1 MKYALLNVGTETAE
15 AVTEETTL
23 IENLK
28 QYFYGSSEV
37 YENLNMGTGSI
48 FSVRLIIFG
57 LCIGLA
63 LAGFAAV
70 FNKRV
75 LGGFVR
81 RLLKDECLSPD
92 SAKTVDE
99 LGYSTNLFIRL
110 AVRKSTSLRRVVKCR
125 EEQIFLEE
133 LEQKRTEYQNKRA
146 EDRSLPRFKEAEY
159 KMDVMKDRFYIP
171 EEMKYM
177 ADIKFEQKGTS
188 WLGAVMFVVIMAIVF
203 VAAMIALPYILDLIN
218 DAAGVFNSDPS
229 NQIK

>member
-15 AVTEETTL
+15 AVTEGATFL
-23 IENLK
+23 ENLK
-28 QYFYGSSEV
+28 QYFYNSSEV
-37 YENLNMGTGSI
+37 YEDLNMGTSSI
-48 FSVRLIIFG
+48 FSVRLLIFG
-57 LCIGLA
+57 LCVGLA

-81 RLLKDECLSPD
+81 KLLKDECLSPD

-99 LGYSTNLFIRL
+99 LGYSTNLFVRL

-125 EEQIFLEE
+125 EEQLFLEE

-146 EDRSLPRFKEAEY
+146 EDRSLPRFKETEY
-159 KMDVMKDRFYIP
+159 KIDIMNDRFYIP

-188 WLGAVMFVVIMAIVF
+188 WLGAVIFVVIMAIVF

-218 DAAGVFNSDPS
+218 DAAGMFNSTP
-229 NQIK
+229 QIK